1 MSDGQQVLILGGGLA
16 GLSFAI
22 ALATEAPSLDITL
35 LEAHPFRS
43 GTPNPMDTRGSA
55 LNLHSVELLKHWDLW
70 SALASHT
77 GAIGDIHVS
86 HRGHFGSALMTAE
99 ELDVP
104 ALGYVVENHELGR
117 ALLARAEQLGV
128 TVRAPVRCVS
138 LEAGAEKPAVLTDE
152 GERLTADLVL
162 LAAGVA
168 TEWFE
173 GLGIGVEERPTGN
186 HAVVFNAS
194 FPGVQQGRAFERFT
208 PHGPLAVLPLPS
220 LTRSE
225 QRFNVVWSVPDKEIE
240 TLGSLESEAF
250 ISAFQDA
257 FGWRLGRV
265 SDVGQRS
272 QWPLVRLIA
281 SEQYRSGFLLVGN
294 AAHTLHPVAGQGLNL
309 SLREAGLLASELAAA
324 VREGQPI
331 GQLGSLNRYLEQA
344 ADEQHFITRSTDL
357 LATLFNRRGPILDA
371 PRNLSL
377 ALLDLVPAAR
387 ARVANLGTGQRSAGS
402 TLG

>member
-1 MSDGQQVLILGGGLA
+1 MSDEQQVLILGGGLA

-22 ALATEAPSLDITL
+22 ALATEAPTLDITL

-55 LNLHSVELLKHWDLW
+55 LNLHSVELLKRWRLW
-70 SALASHT
+70 SALAPHM

-117 ALLARAEQLGV
+117 VLLACAEQLNV
-128 TVRAPVRCVS
+128 TIRAPVRCIA
-138 LEAGAEKPAVLTDE
+138 LEGGAEKPCVQTDD

-162 LAAGVA
+162 LAAGVSEA
-168 TEWFE
+168 WCE
-173 GLGIGVEERPTGN
+173 GLGIAVEERPTGN
-186 HAVVFNAS
+186 HALVFNAS

-240 TLGSLESEAF
+240 TLGNLKSEAF
-250 ISAFQDA
+250 ISAFQNA

-272 QWPLVRLIA
+272 QWPLARLIA
-281 SEQYRSGFLLVGN
+281 AEQYRSGFLLVGN

-309 SLREAGLLASELAAA
+309 SLREAGLLASELAKA
-324 VREGQPI
+324 VRAGQPI
-331 GQLGSLNRYLEQA
+331 GQLGSLKRYLEHA
-344 ADEQHFITRSTDL
+344 TDEQHFIIRSTDL
-357 LATLFNRRGPILDA
+357 LATLFNRRGPLLDA

-387 ARVANLGTGQRSAGS
+387 SLVANLGTGQRNARGS
-402 TLG
+402 LR

>member
-22 ALATEAPSLDITL
+22 ALATEAPALDITL

-43 GTPNPMDTRGSA
+43 GTPNPMDTRSSA
-55 LNLHSVELLKHWDLW
+55 LNLHSVELLERWDLW

-104 ALGYVVENHELGR
+104 ELGYVVENHELGG
-117 ALLARAEQLGV
+117 ALLARAGQLGV
-128 TVRAPVRCVS
+128 TVRAPVRCVA
-138 LEAGAEKPAVLTDE
+138 LEAGAEKPCVQTDD

-168 TEWFE
+168 KEWFE

-225 QRFNVVWSVPDKEIE
+225 QRFNVVWSVSKTDIE
-240 TLGSLESEAF
+240 TLGNLENEAF
-250 ISAFQDA
+250 ISAFQKA

-272 QWPLVRLIA
+272 QWPLVRVIA

-309 SLREAGLLASELAAA
+309 SLREAGLLASELAIA
-324 VREGQPI
+324 VCEGQPI
-331 GQLGSLNRYLEQA
+331 GQLRSLKRYLEHA
-344 ADEQHFITRSTDL
+344 RDEQHFITRSTDL
-357 LATLFNRRGPILDA
+357 LATLFNRRGPLLDA

-377 ALLDLVPAAR
+377 ALLDLVPSAR
-387 ARVANLGTGQRSAGS
+387 ARVANLGTGQRIARGS
-402 TLG
+402 FG

>member
-1 MSDGQQVLILGGGLA
+1 
-16 GLSFAI
+16 
-22 ALATEAPSLDITL
+22 
-35 LEAHPFRS
+35 
-43 GTPNPMDTRGSA
+43 MDTRSSA
-55 LNLHSVELLKHWDLW
+55 LNLHSVELLERWDLW
-70 SALASHT
+70 SSLTSHT

-104 ALGYVVENHELGR
+104 ALGYVVENHELGG
-117 ALLARAEQLGV
+117 ALLARAEELGV
-128 TVRAPVRCVS
+128 TVRAPVRCVA
-138 LEAGAEKPAVLTDE
+138 LEAGVEKPCVQTDD

-168 TEWFE
+168 KEWFE
-173 GLGIGVEERPTGN
+173 GLGIGVEECPTGN
-186 HAVVFNAS
+186 QAVVFNAS

-220 LTRSE
+220 LRRSE
-225 QRFNVVWSVPDKEIE
+225 QRFNVVWSVSDTEIE
-240 TLGSLESEAF
+240 TLGNLESEAF
-250 ISAFQDA
+250 ISAFQKA

-309 SLREAGLLASELAAA
+309 SLREAGLLASELATA
-324 VREGQPI
+324 VREGQPV
-331 GQLGSLNRYLEQA
+331 GQLGSLKRYLEQA
-344 ADEQHFITRSTDL
+344 ANEQHFITRSTDL
-357 LATLFNRRGPILDA
+357 LATLFNRRGPLLDT

-387 ARVANLGTGQRSAGS
+387 ARVANLGTGQRSARNA
-402 TLG
+402 LG

>member
-16 GLSFAI
+16 GLSFAV
-22 ALATEAPSLDITL
+22 ALATEAPALDITL

-55 LNLHSVELLKHWDLW
+55 LNLHSVELLERWDLW

-117 ALLARAEQLGV
+117 ALLSRAEQVGV
-128 TVRAPVRCVS
+128 TIRAPVRCVA
-138 LEAGAEKPAVLTDE
+138 LEAGVEKPCVQTGD

-168 TEWFE
+168 KEWFE
-173 GLGIGVEERPTGN
+173 GLGIGVEERPAGS

-220 LTRSE
+220 LRRSE
-225 QRFNVVWSVPDKEIE
+225 QRFNVVWSVSDTEIE
-240 TLGSLESEAF
+240 TLGNLEDEAF
-250 ISAFQDA
+250 ISAFQKA

-265 SDVGQRS
+265 SEVGHRS

-309 SLREAGLLASELAAA
+309 SLREAGLLASELALAMC
-324 VREGQPI
+324 EGQPI
-331 GQLGSLNRYLEQA
+331 GQLVSLKRYLEHA
-344 ADEQHFITRSTDL
+344 RDEQHFITRTTDL
-357 LATLFNRRGPILDA
+357 LATLFNRRGPLLDT

-387 ARVANLGTGQRSAGS
+387 ARVANLGTGQRSARGA
-402 TLG
+402 LG